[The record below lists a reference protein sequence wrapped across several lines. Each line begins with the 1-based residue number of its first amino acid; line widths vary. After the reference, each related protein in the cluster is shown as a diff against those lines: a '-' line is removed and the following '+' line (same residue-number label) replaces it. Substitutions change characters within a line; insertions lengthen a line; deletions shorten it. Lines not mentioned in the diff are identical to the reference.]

1 MSDSQVTG
9 STMYID
15 SHCHLDHPALAS
27 RLVDVLA
34 SARAVGVER
43 FIIPGVTPEKWPE
56 IDRLA
61 STTEGV
67 SAAFGLHPMFA
78 DRYDGRL
85 QEELSRYA
93 ADAKAIGEIG
103 LDYALDE
110 VSRDAQKAAF
120 RGQLRLAVRMGLPVI
135 IHCRRAFE
143 DLIQI
148 LREEHVCT
156 VGGVMHA
163 YSGSA
168 EMARMFIEENLLISL
183 SGTITYRN
191 AVKSPLVASRIA
203 LENLLLETDSPDLAP
218 EPYRGK
224 VNEPAYL
231 LETARMV
238 AAVKGIDLEVVART
252 TTANAERLFR
262 IG

>member
-1 MSDSQVTG
+1 MF
-9 STMYID
+9 ID
-15 SHCHLDHPALAS
+15 SHCHLDHPALAA
-27 RLVDVLA
+27 RLADVLA

-56 IDRLA
+56 IARLA

-78 DRYDGRL
+78 DRYDDRM
-85 QEELSRYA
+85 QDELAGYA
-93 ADAKAIGEIG
+93 ADATAIGEIG

-110 VSRDAQKAAF
+110 ISRNAQKTAF
-120 RGQLRLAVRMGLPVI
+120 RGQLRLAVRTGLPVI

-143 DLIQI
+143 DLMQI
-148 LREEHVCT
+148 LREEHVRE

-168 EMARMFIEENLLISL
+168 EMARIFIGENLLISF

-191 AVKSPLVASRIA
+191 AVKGPLVASRVA
-203 LENLLLETDSPDLAP
+203 LEHLLLETDSPDLAP

-224 VNEPAYL
+224 VNEPAFL

-238 AAVKGIDLEVVART
+238 AAVKGVEVEEVARVT
-252 TTANAERLFR
+252 TNNAERLFR

>member
-1 MSDSQVTG
+1 
-9 STMYID
+9 MYID
-15 SHCHLDHPALAS
+15 SHCHLDHPVLAS
-27 RLVDVLA
+27 RLDDVLA
-34 SARAVGVER
+34 SARAVGVEGV
-43 FIIPGVTPEKWPE
+43 IIPGVTPEKWQE

-61 STTEGV
+61 STIEGV

-78 DRYDGRL
+78 DRYEVRL
-85 QEELSRYA
+85 FEKLVRYA
-93 ADAKAIGEIG
+93 ADAVAIGEIG
-103 LDYALDE
+103 LDYALNE
-110 VSRDAQKAAF
+110 IPRDTQKTAF

-148 LREEHVCT
+148 LREEHVRE

-168 EMARMFIEENLLISL
+168 EMARMFIRENLLISL

-191 AVKSPLVASRIA
+191 AVKGPLVASRIA
-203 LENLLLETDSPDLAP
+203 LEHLLLETDSPDLAP

-231 LETARMV
+231 LEIARMV
-238 AAVKGIDLEVVART
+238 AAVKGVELEEVERAT
-252 TTANAERLFR
+252 SANAKRLFR

>member
-1 MSDSQVTG
+1 MF
-9 STMYID
+9 ID
-15 SHCHLDHPALAS
+15 SHCHLDHPALAA
-27 RLVDVLA
+27 RLADVLV

-43 FIIPGVTPEKWPE
+43 FIIPGVTPEKWSE
-56 IDRLA
+56 IARLA

-78 DRYDGRL
+78 DRYDDRML
-85 QEELSRYA
+85 DELAGYA
-93 ADAKAIGEIG
+93 ADARAIGEIG

-110 VSRDAQKAAF
+110 VSRNAQKTAF

-143 DLIQI
+143 DLMQI
-148 LREEHVCT
+148 LREEHVRE

-168 EMARMFIEENLLISL
+168 EMARIFIGENLLISF

-191 AVKSPLVASRIA
+191 AVKGPLVASRVA
-203 LENLLLETDSPDLAP
+203 LEHLLLETDSPDLAP

-224 VNEPAYL
+224 VNEPAFL

-238 AAVKGIDLEVVART
+238 AAVKGVEVEEVARVT
-252 TTANAERLFR
+252 TSNAERLFR

>member
-1 MSDSQVTG
+1 
-9 STMYID
+9 MYID

-27 RLVDVLA
+27 RLDDVLA

-43 FIIPGVTPEKWPE
+43 FIIPGVTPEKWQE
-56 IDRLA
+56 IARLA
-61 STTEGV
+61 STTEGI

-78 DRYDGRL
+78 DLYEGRL
-85 QEELSRYA
+85 LEELVRYA
-93 ADAKAIGEIG
+93 ADAIAIGEIG
-103 LDYALDE
+103 LDYALHE
-110 VSRDAQKAAF
+110 ISRDAQKTAF

-143 DLIQI
+143 DLIRI
-148 LREEHVCT
+148 LREEHVRE

-163 YSGSA
+163 YSGSVELA
-168 EMARMFIEENLLISL
+168 HMLIEEKLLISL

-191 AVKSPLVASRIA
+191 AVKSPLIASRIA
-203 LENLLLETDSPDLAP
+203 LEHLLLETDSPDLAP
-218 EPYRGK
+218 EPHRGK
-224 VNEPAYL
+224 VNEPAFL

-238 AAVKGIDLEVVART
+238 AAVKGVEVDEVARVT
-252 TTANAERLFR
+252 TCNAERLFR

>member
-1 MSDSQVTG
+1 MF
-9 STMYID
+9 ID
-15 SHCHLDHPALAS
+15 SHCHLDHPALAA
-27 RLVDVLA
+27 RLADVLA

-56 IDRLA
+56 IARLA

-78 DRYDGRL
+78 DHYDDRML
-85 QEELSRYA
+85 DELAGYA
-93 ADAKAIGEIG
+93 ADARAIGEIG

-110 VSRDAQKAAF
+110 VSRNAQKTAF

-143 DLIQI
+143 DLMQI
-148 LREEHVCT
+148 LREEHVRE

-168 EMARMFIEENLLISL
+168 EMARIFIGENLLISF

-191 AVKSPLVASRIA
+191 AVKGPLVASRVA
-203 LENLLLETDSPDLAP
+203 LEHLLLETDSPDLAP

-224 VNEPAYL
+224 VNEPAFL

-238 AAVKGIDLEVVART
+238 AAVKGVEVEEVARVT
-252 TTANAERLFR
+252 TSNAERLFR